1 MMDDSSLS
9 IDNHSIRVIDTAQDD
24 DETLTSR
31 VSQMT
36 SSITGNRRRYNN
48 QGPLGNEFSMEEGP
62 DLSDF
67 YADYEFDV
75 SDATDSESDPVFSVF
90 ESEDDTQDTMGDGGD
105 TFQGVWKKKEDDNS
119 FDELFAKWAAG
130 DMSNDEFNT
139 LMLTLKDEED
149 SYKGS
154 FRKPTDAYVNNNDEY
169 LIQSETL
176 SANDENTTSS
186 FGHDDMHHSQKHTT
200 ANYQFS
206 HLGLDV
212 SSQVDLRIDN
222 ERSMLSAALQPL
234 QKDRD
239 FQSIPVSRETSNTG
253 NLGDVQMPVVTSATR
268 DSFIADEKSRKSNVF
283 PQQIR
288 VPNFISKV
296 FGQDGANTKIDQPGN
311 NDLTMLEE
319 SFSIDEDVFVDN
331 TKQVKAS
338 KMVENMKKMYA
349 TLFDEEDVFIENT
362 RDIPDVNGKD
372 GRSIDVNYG
381 HDIKEIYI
389 HVPVERIEMDEEAR
403 MVSENNRNSCDYPH
417 SLDKRNWQTKV
428 NKKLA
433 AVFVLALLGACGT
446 LIWWLMDM
454 HFKAAPPSKPDF
466 LEERI

>member
-1 MMDDSSLS
+1 MDDSSLS

-36 SSITGNRRRYNN
+36 SSIVGNRRRSNS
-48 QGPLGNEFSMEEGP
+48 QGPVGNEFSMEEGP
-62 DLSDF
+62 GLSDF
-67 YADYEFDV
+67 YADYEHDV
-75 SDATDSESDPVFSVF
+75 GDAADSESDPVFSVF
-90 ESEDDTQDTMGDGGD
+90 ESEDDTKGDGGD
-105 TFQGVWKKKEDDNS
+105 TFQDVWRKNEDDDS

-130 DMSNDEFNT
+130 DMSNDEFNR
-139 LMLTLKDEED
+139 LILTLKDEED

-154 FRKPTDAYVNNNDEY
+154 FRKPKDVYINNNDEY

-176 SANDENTTSS
+176 SANENTTSS
-186 FGHDDMHHSQKHTT
+186 FMHHSQKNMT
-200 ANYQFS
+200 ANHQFF

-212 SSQVDLRIDN
+212 SSQVDLRIDD

-234 QKDRD
+234 QKDQD
-239 FQSIPVSRETSNTG
+239 FQSIPVSQETSNTG
-253 NLGDVQMPVVTSATR
+253 NLDDVQMPVVSSATR
-268 DSFIADEKSRKSNVF
+268 DSIIADEKSRKSNIF

-311 NDLTMLEE
+311 NDQTMLEE
-319 SFSIDEDVFVDN
+319 SFEFSIDDDVFVDD

-338 KMVENMKKMYA
+338 KMVENMKIMYA
-349 TLFDEEDVFIENT
+349 TLFDEEEDVFIENT

-372 GRSIDVNYG
+372 GRRSSIDVNYG

-389 HVPVERIEMDEEAR
+389 HAPVERIETDEEAR

-417 SLDKRNWQTKV
+417 SFDKSNWQTKV

-433 AVFVLALLGACGT
+433 AVFVLAFLGACGT

-466 LEERI
+466 LEGRI